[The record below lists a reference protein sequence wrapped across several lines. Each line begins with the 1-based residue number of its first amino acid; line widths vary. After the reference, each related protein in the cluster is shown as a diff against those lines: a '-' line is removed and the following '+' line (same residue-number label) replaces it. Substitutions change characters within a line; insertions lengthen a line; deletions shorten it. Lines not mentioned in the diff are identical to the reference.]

1 MKRTAVGAALLGSL
15 LAMTGCVVME
25 LPQVAAGAID
35 LFDEAPDQIHVAP
48 WGDDTNPGTKA
59 LPVETI
65 QFALSLIPLQDTD
78 RFEIRVAAGDYTPG
92 NGLIGE
98 GKHGVMYRYD
108 YHQPGSDSDWLSVH
122 LSFGWDRLFATNDPA
137 AGGGV
142 SHLRG
147 YGVYEGGVGAA
158 LLAFYDADG
167 ELQAASTNL
176 ESTYTADGE
185 VTVFAA
191 SFIGEFELTVNGSLE
206 VSP

>member
-1 MKRTAVGAALLGSL
+1 LKRATVGIVILGSL
-15 LAMTGCVVME
+15 LVMSGCVVME

-35 LFDEAPDQIHVAP
+35 LFDEEPEQIHVAP

-65 QFALSLIPLQDTD
+65 QYALNLIPLQDTD
-78 RFEIRVAAGDYTPG
+78 RFEVRVAAGDYTPG
-92 NGLIGE
+92 NGLVGA
-98 GKHGVMYRYD
+98 GQHGVMYRYT
-108 YHQPGSDSDWLSVH
+108 YHQPRSDLDWLSVH
-122 LSFGWDRLFATNDPA
+122 LSFGWDRLFETNDPA

-147 YGVYEGGVGAA
+147 YGVYEGGTAAA

-176 ESTYTADGE
+176 ESTYDPAGT
-185 VTVFAA
+185 VTVFDA
-191 SFIGEFELTVNGSLE
+191 SFIGEFELTVSGSLE